1 MHDLIPGFGGDIW
14 ERKKSCSWQRRGES
28 SETEGGQ
35 EGAVRTCG
43 VREEWG
49 GPSFFGWL
57 AATVQQQQRT
67 HIYERRQVAS

>member
-1 MHDLIPGFGGDIW
+1 LEVRFGRGRRAVLGKEE
-14 ERKKSCSWQRRGES
+14 ERAVRQRRP
-28 SETEGGQ
+28 GGC
-35 EGAVRTCG
+35 GADMWCD